1 MIKQKPDL
9 APLVHPGKI
18 VQPDI
23 TEEEV
28 FVPAEALNPPH
39 PPSVYS
45 HPRVSTTKLHPA
57 FLTGEQQQRRMS
69 RAIADLKQIKKNF
82 PRAYKAMLTI
92 AILVILGILAPLFL
106 PVLGLPLL
114 PALGIA

>member
-9 APLVHPGKI
+9 APLTAPPGE
-18 VQPDI
+18 DI
-23 TEEEV
+23 REEEV

-39 PPSVYS
+39 PPSIYS

-57 FLTGEQQQRRMS
+57 FLTEGHQQQRRMS